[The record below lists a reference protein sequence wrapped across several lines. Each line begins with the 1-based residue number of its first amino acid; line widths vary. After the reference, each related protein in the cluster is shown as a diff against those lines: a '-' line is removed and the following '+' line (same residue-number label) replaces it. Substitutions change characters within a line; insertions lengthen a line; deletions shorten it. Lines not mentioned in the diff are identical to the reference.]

1 MIESTILRDLQFGWR
16 SMTRAR
22 GFTATALVALALGI
36 GGTTAIFS
44 VVDAVLVKPLPLGD
58 PDRLVAI
65 LHHRNNP
72 VAPANFLDWRRL
84 SASFERVGAAEY
96 WTPNVTG
103 DGTPEKVQG
112 LRLTTDALL
121 IAGVQPALGRLFA
134 AREDESGREHEA
146 VLSWGFWQRRFGA
159 DRGILGR
166 AIELDGHAYTIVG
179 VMPPNFDFPMFW
191 AHDVQLWAPL
201 ALGSRAPSRDAQSLR
216 VLAKLRRGVSLASAR
231 AEIAGITAGLE
242 HAYPGTNRDV
252 HVYPLRDLVVGD
264 VRPALVVLLGAVGF
278 VLLLA
283 CANVAHMLLARGAA
297 REREITV
304 RAALGAGRRRLVR
317 QLLTESLLL
326 GTAGGAMGLTLAAY
340 GMHVLVA
347 LGGVALPRAGEIGL
361 NTRVVVF
368 TLVLSVATGLI
379 FGVAPAMQSSR
390 AQLTD
395 SLREGGR
402 AGVGVRQHR
411 LRDLLVASEFALA
424 LILLTGAGL
433 AIRSF
438 VALRNID
445 PGFDPRGVVTM
456 IVSFTGTAEA
466 SPERRVA
473 FIEQLLDRVR
483 ALPGVSAASAIN
495 HVPIVG
501 DNWGMPF
508 FIEGRNVPKP
518 GDAPTAT
525 YRVVLPGHFATMG
538 IPVLRGRDVIA
549 TDRVG
554 APPVV
559 VINEFMARRYWPGES
574 PIGKRFTLDRPSTN
588 STWMT
593 VIGVVKN
600 TVRSDWAAPPEEEIF
615 VPWLQEGNYLTNA
628 APHVGYLSLVVRGRC
643 RDRSSCE
650 TAPLVPAIR
659 NAVWSFDRNL
669 PISEVR
675 TMREVVQL
683 ANARPRFT
691 LVLLAVFAAVALVLA
706 AVGVYGVMSYA
717 VSRRTHE
724 IGVRLA
730 LGAAPTLVVQM
741 IVREGLTVAL
751 AGAAVGLAGALLLT
765 RSMASLLY
773 GVTAKDPLTFGVVSL
788 TLIGV
793 ALLATYLPARQAAR
807 TDPLRALRGD

>member
-1 MIESTILRDLQFGWR
+1 
-16 SMTRAR
+16 
-22 GFTATALVALALGI
+22 
-36 GGTTAIFS
+36 
-44 VVDAVLVKPLPLGD
+44 
-58 PDRLVAI
+58 
-65 LHHRNNP
+65 
-72 VAPANFLDWRRL
+72 
-84 SASFERVGAAEY
+84 
-96 WTPNVTG
+96 
-103 DGTPEKVQG
+103 
-112 LRLTTDALL
+112 
-121 IAGVQPALGRLFA
+121 
-134 AREDESGREHEA
+134 
-146 VLSWGFWQRRFGA
+146 
-159 DRGILGR
+159 
-166 AIELDGHAYTIVG
+166 
-179 VMPPNFDFPMFW
+179 
-191 AHDVQLWAPL
+191 
-201 ALGSRAPSRDAQSLR
+201 
-216 VLAKLRRGVSLASAR
+216 
-231 AEIAGITAGLE
+231 
-242 HAYPGTNRDV
+242 
-252 HVYPLRDLVVGD
+252 
-264 VRPALVVLLGAVGF
+264 
-278 VLLLA
+278 
-283 CANVAHMLLARGAA
+283 
-297 REREITV
+297 
-304 RAALGAGRRRLVR
+304 
-317 QLLTESLLL
+317 
-326 GTAGGAMGLTLAAY
+326 
-340 GMHVLVA
+340 
-347 LGGVALPRAGEIGL
+347 
-361 NTRVVVF
+361 
-368 TLVLSVATGLI
+368 LVLSVATGLI

-473 FIEQLLDRVR
+473 FIEQLLGRVR

-501 DNWGMPF
+501 DNWGMSF

-525 YRVVLPGHFATMG
+525 YRVVLPGYFATMG

-549 TDRVG
+549 TDRAG

-615 VPWLQEGNYLTNA
+615 IPWLQEGNYLTNM

-643 RDRSSCE
+643 GDRSSCE

-675 TMREVVQL
+675 SMREVVQL

-730 LGAAPTLVVQM
+730 LGAAPALVVRM
-741 IVREGLTVAL
+741 IVREGMTVAL

-788 TLIGV
+788 ALIGV
-793 ALLATYLPARQAAR
+793 ALVATYLPARQAAR
-807 TDPLRALRGD
+807 TDPLRALRGV